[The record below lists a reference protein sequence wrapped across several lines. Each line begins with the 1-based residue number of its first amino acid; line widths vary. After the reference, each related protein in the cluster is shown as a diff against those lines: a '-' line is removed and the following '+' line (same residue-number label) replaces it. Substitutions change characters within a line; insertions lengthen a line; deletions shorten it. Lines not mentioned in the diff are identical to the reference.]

1 MNIENRMYILSVQG
15 NIIAVNGPTLQKQIF
30 LKAIAISG
38 NMGFGTIGRS
48 ILVMGISLVIVV
60 ILWAWIGHI
69 GPTFSANT
77 LAHQQASLR
86 QVYGL
91 PPKPIISDPKI
102 LLTPPSLRN
111 IAASSANA
119 ANTTNATKSSA
130 ANTTMTSTGGTSV
143 SIVPG
148 ASTLAAKAFSPNPVT
163 VKVRG
168 ETVTWTNKDNIVHT
182 VTSGTGPSDPNKGKE
197 FDSGFSS
204 LLTPGK
210 TFSHIFKTSGQIPY
224 FCQIHPTMIGK
235 IIVSYG

>member
-1 MNIENRMYILSVQG
+1 M
-15 NIIAVNGPTLQKQIF
+15 A
-30 LKAIAISG
+30 
-38 NMGFGTIGRS
+38 FGTVGKS
-48 ILVMGISLVIVV
+48 ILVMGISLAIVV

-69 GPTFSANT
+69 GPTYSADT
-77 LAHQQASLR
+77 LTQQQASLR
-86 QVYGL
+86 KVYGL

-102 LLTPPSLRN
+102 LQTPPSLRN
-111 IAASSANA
+111 IVANA
-119 ANTTNATKSSA
+119 ANPANATNATKASA
-130 ANTTMTSTGGTSV
+130 GSTLTAGTAV

-168 ETVTWTNKDNIVHT
+168 ETVTWTNKDNVAHT

-210 TFSHIFKTSGQIPY
+210 TFSHIFKISEQIPY

>member
-1 MNIENRMYILSVQG
+1 M
-15 NIIAVNGPTLQKQIF
+15 A
-30 LKAIAISG
+30 
-38 NMGFGTIGRS
+38 FGTVGKS
-48 ILVMGISLVIVV
+48 ILVMGISLAIVV

-69 GPTFSANT
+69 GPTYSADT
-77 LAHQQASLR
+77 LNHQQAILR
-86 QVYGL
+86 QSYGL

-102 LLTPPSLRN
+102 LQTPPSLRD
-111 IAASSANA
+111 IAGNTANG
-119 ANTTNATKSSA
+119 ANTTSVTKTSATNA
-130 ANTTMTSTGGTSV
+130 TMTSTGGTSV

-168 ETVTWTNKDNIVHT
+168 ETVTWTNKDNVAHT

-210 TFSHIFKTSGQIPY
+210 TFSHNFKTSGQIPY
-224 FCQIHPTMIGK
+224 FCQIHPTMVGK

>member
-1 MNIENRMYILSVQG
+1 M
-15 NIIAVNGPTLQKQIF
+15 A
-30 LKAIAISG
+30 
-38 NMGFGTIGRS
+38 FGTIGKS
-48 ILVMGISLVIVV
+48 ILVMGISLAIVV
-60 ILWAWIGHI
+60 ILWALIGHI
-69 GPTFSANT
+69 GPTFSADT
-77 LAHQQASLR
+77 LTQQQTILR
-86 QVYGL
+86 QSYGL

-102 LLTPPSLRN
+102 LQTPPSLRD
-111 IAASSANA
+111 IAGNTANTANA
-119 ANTTNATKSSA
+119 ANATKTSAANATK
-130 ANTTMTSTGGTSV
+130 TSTGGTSV

-168 ETVTWTNKDNIVHT
+168 ETVTWTNKDNVAHT

-210 TFSHIFKTSGQIPY
+210 TFSHIFKLSGQIPY
-224 FCQIHPTMIGK
+224 FCQIHPTMVGK